1 MDQGRQARSEDDA
14 LVLPP
19 IPLQQGAAVASVMA
33 YNLGNLWRRLVVGEM
48 FVEWFLDSPAE
59 RQLRLVGAKTTREE
73 RMQVVGSKDGGWVY
87 TAHDSG
93 VQNGN
98 SV

>member
-1 MDQGRQARSEDDA
+1 MTHLSSHRFRSNEVR
-14 LVLPP
+14 LL
-19 IPLQQGAAVASVMA
+19 LSVMA
-33 YNLGNLWRRLVVGEM
+33 YNLGNLWRRLVAGEM

-59 RQLRLVGAKTTREE
+59 RQLRLAGAKTTREK
-73 RMQVVGSKDGGWVY
+73 RMQVAGSKDGGWVY

-98 SV
+98 PV